1 MSFPLIWRVLF
12 GIPCLLDMLVN
23 SIIQTYYSKVL
34 CPQIERLSI
43 DSHTEYLKTVVE
55 TIQHVSNMIQS
66 SFHHDAFQSSEW
78 TSSLNRI
85 THQIPI
91 YLTPILSEVI
101 ISFLYYLDFSQS
113 FFILL

>member
-1 MSFPLIWRVLF
+1 MSFPLIWRVLL
-12 GIPCLLDMLVN
+12 GIPYLLDMLID

-34 CPQIERLSI
+34 CPQIERVSI
-43 DSHTEYLKTVVE
+43 DSHREYLKTVKE
-55 TIQHVSNMIQS
+55 TIQNVSNLIHS
-66 SFHHDAFQSSEW
+66 SFHHDAFQSPEW

-101 ISFLYYLDFSQS
+101 ISLLFYLDFSQS
-113 FFILL
+113 FFMLL